1 MDLAKPAGTPDFFE
15 LPEYHR
21 YLSPDFARGILTQ
34 STPIPGVEGLR
45 QIGSL
50 RENPQAL
57 AFVRDLHRELKPV
70 LARVLKQRVADRE
83 FIDLRTRACFELNR
97 HEGIEISD
105 PEYRTVLGL
114 EDSDGRVVIGP
125 LGDHYCRPGGKPVAP
140 IPPHLQGS
148 HVTLFGPPDNAKLAV
163 NAMNAYHRKLPGEP
177 AIVEELLA
185 ELAPESA
192 SPKWGAD
199 DEDSKTP
206 MRDSLAHAAD
216 NLKGCYDGSLTVQ
229 DPGSSRKYEISKTH
243 LALPIKRFPGLAL
256 PCAFLFDGES
266 PIPLHLFDFAL
277 HLFEHRTRPEAL
289 TFYVPKLENEE
300 EAAYIHSMISAA
312 ERRIRAIE
320 PAYAPGT
327 VRLMIVLENPRAI
340 VRAHEIMDALHPYF
354 AGASLGWHDYLG
366 STARLFK
373 EDGNYRIPVKA
384 DPDIVIK
391 YIKAS
396 HRLVADVVGSRG
408 GIKVGGMYGILPTST
423 DLRSPSFQ
431 ITLLGYFRDVI
442 TQMKR
447 DLTGF
452 WVAHPDFVRLGLA
465 LVQAWKKRA
474 AGNPEPLRRLC
485 RDILS
490 DPYAGEIEKFIEGR
504 DIEGLDIRD
513 AGYVRSLLVADLKQ
527 SDTIANNDPEEIR
540 YNVFQSLQYIVDWL
554 SGNGCVALPA
564 LVRGTPVRVMDDLAT
579 AERSRWEIWHEI
591 KHGRFPVEE
600 FLKIAFEE
608 LQFIRKD
615 LSNEQKIVQV
625 KWDERTAKWYPVAFH
640 LMVQLMTAENP
651 PEFATELFLPF
662 TLETVRNSPD
672 PLGRVRELDP
682 GKYQLSPS
690 LERFCHYF
698 ESCGAIRFARE
709 MASTVAH
716 DAPRVQQL
724 IESFSK
730 AEIIEAASFHGN
742 IGEPKKG
749 LDAQA
754 AAEQAGVSEQEK
766 QTLSELQELGRQYIN
781 KFGMK
786 FLISARGRSGAEMLA
801 ALRMRLDRTEAQE
814 LQAAREALVEIT
826 RKRLELNP
834 PERVREK
841 LDAIRE
847 HHRVQAASIA
857 VTRQGAIQEFALGC
871 APGTHFQLASLSKTL
886 ASAFAIEFFATRGI
900 GLETPVNR
908 LLAEGRSSFRLRAR
922 STGPGAPDINPD
934 DVQLRHLM
942 SHQALG
948 QHYVNGFRL
957 DERMPTTLELIQG
970 LPERNYLPIEVLHPP
985 GTKFQYSGGGFLV
998 LEHLIELFTGLP
1010 ADESTREFRDRL
1022 GLESLTL
1029 NPNGRGDVTTAHGRL
1044 DDGTEPPLGRYAFP
1058 AFAAGALGSSSDM
1071 LRVLQHLQ
1079 RAYRNVPG
1087 SGPISHDTA
1096 AHMLHG
1102 QDLGCREFMG
1112 CDIGLG
1118 IFVIDAGENRLM
1130 LHQGANDGYRALF
1143 LHCFDGPDSGKGF
1156 VILVNADNSGVACVA
1171 EMAQELLRTL
1181 GISGIDCE
1189 RFKNRF
1195 DDSAIPQEQ
1204 RVNRGYRD
1212 LLFSAFQPQ
1221 LPEAIHA
1228 RGPRDAI
1235 AEFNLAVGAR
1245 ILRVTNQ
1252 RFARAENLF
1261 SNCLPVFDPKL
1272 YCRQGKVMD
1281 SWESARHN
1289 PAGVDSIEFALPA
1302 AHSIRYI
1309 SLSTWFH
1316 DGNHAEHARLF
1327 GRAKGS
1333 TEWTEILAKTPL
1345 QGHSLLKIALASP
1358 TPAFDEFKIE
1368 MFPDGGLSR
1377 LGLFEEL
1384 PSAVAQEFIPL
1395 GSAKAERKAD
1405 PIPKPS
1411 KPLTLDYHSL
1421 KAAKPNGDI
1430 NWASLAHG
1438 GKVLRVSNQHYG
1450 PADQVISPY
1459 PALHMFDGFESARSR
1474 KAGHHEEL
1482 ELALGTEIKIER
1494 IVLDFT
1500 HFVNNNPVAVR
1511 ILARTQGDW
1520 MEIQPRTPVKA
1531 FAGNIKEFK
1540 IAATP
1545 VARELKFE
1553 IFPDGGINR
1562 IGVFG
1567 REI

>member
-1 MDLAKPAGTPDFFE
+1 MNSAKPAGTPEFFD

-21 YLSPDFARGILTQ
+21 YLSPDFARGILAQ
-34 STPIPGVEGLR
+34 STAVPGVEGLK
-45 QIGSL
+45 QIGIL

-57 AFVRDLHRELKPV
+57 AFVRDLYRELKPA
-70 LARVLKQRVADRE
+70 LARILKQRVADRE
-83 FIDLRTRACFELNR
+83 FIDQRTRACFELNR
-97 HEGIEISD
+97 DEGIEISNSD
-105 PEYRTVLGL
+105 YRTVLGL

-125 LGDHYCRPGGKPVAP
+125 LGEHYCRPGGKPVAP
-140 IPPHLQGS
+140 IPAHLQGS
-148 HVTLFGPPDNAKLAV
+148 HVTLFGPPDNAKLAI

-177 AIVEELLA
+177 TIVEELLA

-206 MRDSLAHAAD
+206 MRDSLAYAAD
-216 NLKGCYDGSLTVQ
+216 NLRGCYDGSLTVQ
-229 DPGSSRKYEISKTH
+229 DPGSSKKYEISKSK

-277 HLFEHRTRPEAL
+277 HLFEHRARPEAL

-300 EAAYIHSMISAA
+300 EAAYIQSMISAA

-320 PAYAPGT
+320 PGYAPGT

-465 LVQAWKKRA
+465 LVQAWKKRVG
-474 AGNPEPLRRLC
+474 GNPEPLRRLC
-485 RDILS
+485 REILS

-504 DIEGLDIRD
+504 DIDGLDLND
-513 AGYVRSLLVADLKQ
+513 PGYVRSLIVADLKQ

-579 AERSRWEIWHEI
+579 AERSRWEVWHEI
-591 KHGRFPVEE
+591 KHGRFPVEQ

-662 TLETVRNSPD
+662 TLDAVRNSPD
-672 PLGRVRELDP
+672 PLGRIRELDP
-682 GKYQLSPS
+682 SKYQLSAS
-690 LERFCHYF
+690 IERFCHYF
-698 ESCGAIRFARE
+698 EACGSVRFARE
-709 MASTVAH
+709 MGVSVAH
-716 DAPRVQQL
+716 DDPRMQQL
-724 IESFSK
+724 IESFTK
-730 AEIIEAASFHGN
+730 EEIIEAASFHGN

-766 QTLSELQELGRQYIN
+766 QILNELQERGRWYIK
-781 KFGMK
+781 KFGLK
-786 FLISARGRSGAEMLA
+786 FMISARGRSGADMLA
-801 ALRMRLDRTEAQE
+801 ALRMRLDRSEAQE
-814 LQAAREALVEIT
+814 LEAAREALLEIT

-834 PERVREK
+834 PDRVHEK
-841 LDAIRE
+841 LDAIRA
-847 HHRVQAASIA
+847 HHRVQAVSVA
-857 VTRQGAIQEFALGC
+857 VTRQGAIQEITLGC
-871 APGTHFQLASLSKTL
+871 KPGAHFQLASLSKTL
-886 ASAFAIEFFATRGI
+886 ASAFAIEFFAARGI

-908 LLAEGRSSFRLRAR
+908 LLTEGKSPFRLRAR
-922 STGPGAPDINPD
+922 STGPGATDINPD

-948 QHYVNGFRL
+948 QHYVFGFRL
-957 DERMPTTLELIQG
+957 DENMPSTLELLQG
-970 LPERNYLPIEVLHPP
+970 YPARSYQPIEVLHPP

-998 LEHLIELFTGLP
+998 LEHLIELFTHLP
-1010 ADESTREFRDRL
+1010 AEEATREFRDHL

-1029 NPNGRGDVTTAHGRL
+1029 NPTGRSDMTTADGRL

-1079 RAYRNVPG
+1079 RAYRNVRG

-1096 AHMLHG
+1096 VHMLHG

-1118 IFVIDAGENRLM
+1118 IFVIEAGENRLM

-1143 LHCFDGPDSGKGF
+1143 LHCFDGPDAGKGF
-1156 VILVNADNSGVACVA
+1156 AILVNADNSGVACVA
-1171 EMAQELLRTL
+1171 EMAQELLRYL
-1181 GISGIDCE
+1181 QMSGIDYE
-1189 RFKNRF
+1189 RFQARF

-1204 RVNRGYRD
+1204 KVNRGYRD

-1221 LPEAIHA
+1221 MPEAIHA
-1228 RGPRDAI
+1228 RGPRDPLA
-1235 AEFNLAVGAR
+1235 AFNLAVGAR

-1261 SNCLPVFDPKL
+1261 SDCIPVFDPKL

-1289 PAGVDSIEFALPA
+1289 PAGVDAIEFALPVA
-1302 AHSIRYI
+1302 RKIRYI

-1316 DGNHAEHARLF
+1316 DGNHAEHARLS
-1327 GRAKGS
+1327 GRTTGS
-1333 TEWTEILAKTPL
+1333 ADWVEIIPKTAL
-1345 QGHSLLKIALASP
+1345 QGHSLIKVALTSP

-1384 PSAVAQEFIPL
+1384 PATEAVAFKAL
-1395 GSAKAERKAD
+1395 GAAQSERKAD

-1411 KPLTLDYHSL
+1411 TPLTLDYHPL
-1421 KAAKPNGDI
+1421 KSAKPQGKI
-1430 NWASLAHG
+1430 NWASPAYG
-1438 GKVLRVSNQHYG
+1438 GRVLRVSNQHYG

-1459 PALHMFDGFESARSR
+1459 PALHMYDGFESARSR

-1482 ELALGTEIKIER
+1482 ELALGAEIRIER
-1494 IVLDFT
+1494 IVLDFS

-1511 ILARTQGDW
+1511 ILARTQGSW
-1520 MEIQPRTPVKA
+1520 QEIQPRTPVKA
-1531 FAGNIKEFK
+1531 FAGNIKEFW
-1540 IAATP
+1540 IAGHP
-1545 VARELKFE
+1545 VARDIKFE

-1562 IGVFG
+1562 IAVFG
-1567 REI
+1567 VRR